1 MCLFLSMR
9 FIYILLIV
17 FLIFSCSSKKN
28 ILYIQESDNFSKT
41 STNYSDYKLKID
53 DILKIEISSEN
64 PESLISSSDFNTPK
78 SFNNR
83 EMMMFDGYSVDSNG
97 KIYISSLGSFNIL
110 GLTIQEV
117 KLKIEKRIVETGF
130 LTSSNVDVKML
141 NSQFTVIGEV
151 NSPGRY
157 FYDQNNLNIL
167 EAIGMAGDLTI
178 NGNRDD
184 IKIIR
189 ETNQNQIIHSVDITT
204 TNFLTSDKYQI
215 ISGDIIVVNPNNSR
229 VKNAG
234 IIGNSG
240 TLLSLLTFILSS
252 IIVISN

>member
-1 MCLFLSMR
+1 MF
-9 FIYILLIV
+9 FKKIY
-17 FLIFSCSSKKN
+17 
-28 ILYIQESDNFSKT
+28 YIQDSDDFTKI
-41 STNYSDYKLKID
+41 STNYSDYKLKTD

-64 PESLISSSDFNTPK
+64 PESLISSGDFSTPK

-83 EMMMFDGYSVDSNG
+83 EMMMFDGYSVDSEG
-97 KIYISSLGSFNIL
+97 KIHISSLGSFDVL
-110 GLTIQEV
+110 GLTIREV

-184 IKIIR
+184 KNHQGN
-189 ETNQNQIIHSVDITT
+189 NQNQIIHSVDITK
-204 TNFLTSDKYQI
+204 TNFLASDKYQI
-215 ISGDIIVVNPNNSR
+215 ISGDIIIVNPNDSR